1 VTQDAAAGP
10 RPGGRGHGARSA
22 AALAAFALAAAAC
35 SDGRP
40 NTCFD
45 SNASS
50 YGFAVGGD
58 TTLVFHWPASRMPV
72 RAYAEPTGA
81 TAADVATGLQTWANG
96 FHCREASFTIVA
108 DSAQADIIVRPV
120 ATLPPQPTRAISVG
134 ADSAGACTGRTD
146 GTFDSSLTL
155 TGPVRSY
162 IAPIP
167 GKDST
172 ALAGCF
178 RMTTTHELGH
188 ALGILAHS
196 TDPGDIMYT
205 TPRRSTL
212 SANDRYTLQ
221 QLYHTTPTIKPA
233 PRTP

>member
-1 VTQDAAAGP
+1 V
-10 RPGGRGHGARSA
+10 RVGAPV
-22 AALAAFALAAAAC
+22 LAACLAPFALAAAAC
-35 SDGRP
+35 SDGGP

-50 YGFAVGGD
+50 YGFAIGGD
-58 TTLVFHWPASRMPV
+58 TTLVFHWPANRMPV

-81 TAADVATGLQTWANG
+81 APANLAAGLQTWANG
-96 FHCREASFTIVA
+96 FHCREASFVVVTDSTI
-108 DSAQADIIVRPV
+108 ADIIVRQVP
-120 ATLPPQPTRAISVG
+120 ALPPQPVRGVTLG

-146 GTFDSSLTL
+146 GTYDTTLTL

-162 IAPIP
+162 IAPMP
-167 GKDST
+167 ARDST
-172 ALAGCF
+172 ALAGCY

-196 TDPGDIMYT
+196 TDPGDIMYP

-212 SANDRYTLQ
+212 SPNDRYTIQ

-233 PRTP
+233 APRAP